1 MRLIVISCDLYVS
14 VLYRYR
20 LLKLL
25 KTSLFLLGTVILF
38 GFTQS
43 ALATDGGIT
52 LTPPS
57 MVDPFGHAVSSFQVG
72 QEIGVE
78 STLTNHGT
86 SNQKFTYL
94 VQVMDSSGGTDFLQG
109 MSASMLSNQS
119 FNASQVWIPK
129 NGGQYT
135 IEVFV
140 WDSLS
145 SAIPLTGVLS
155 TTINVT

>member
-1 MRLIVISCDLYVS
+1 M
-14 VLYRYR
+14 
-20 LLKLL
+20 
-25 KTSLFLLGTVILF
+25 KTSLFLLGFVLLF

-43 ALATDGGIT
+43 ALAINSGIT

-57 MVDPFGHAVSSFQVG
+57 LVDTSGHTISNFQVG
-72 QEIGVE
+72 QQIGVE
-78 STLTNHGT
+78 STLTNNGN

-94 VQVMDSSGGTDFLQG
+94 VQVMDSNGGTDFLEG
-109 MSASMLSNQS
+109 FSASMLPSQS

-129 NGGQYT
+129 NTGQYT

-145 SAIPLTGVLS
+145 SAIPLTDVLH
-155 TTINVT
+155 TTITVT